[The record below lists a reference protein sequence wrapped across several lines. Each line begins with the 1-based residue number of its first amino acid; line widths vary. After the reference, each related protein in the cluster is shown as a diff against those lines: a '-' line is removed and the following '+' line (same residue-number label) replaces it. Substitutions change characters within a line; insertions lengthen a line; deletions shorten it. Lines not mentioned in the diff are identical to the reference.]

1 MRRGALALALAAL
14 VIAACGSD
22 SGGSAGQAQA
32 PADRAVV
39 WAVGDGADGS
49 ATARA
54 LANRI
59 ARDRPDRFLYLG
71 DVYPTGT
78 AADFARNYAAVY
90 GRLNRITSPTT
101 GNHDWGNSRSGYLPY
116 WRRVKGRPQPY
127 WYSLRLAGWEILGLS
142 SEAAHSAGSEQLRW
156 LRSRL
161 RAPGTCRL
169 AFWHRPRF
177 SAGIV
182 HGDAPDVAPF
192 WQALRGHA
200 RLVVNGHEHM
210 LQRFRKRAGLTE
222 YVAGAGGAIL
232 YGYHPDR
239 RLAFARSALT
249 GALRMVLAPGRARL
263 ELRSANGALLDVS
276 RATCRKGG

>member
-1 MRRGALALALAAL
+1 VKRRALALALTCLAL
-14 VIAACGSD
+14 AACGSH
-22 SGGSAGQAQA
+22 SRSSAGQAKA
-32 PADRAVV
+32 PSDRAIV

-49 ATARA
+49 AAARA
-54 LANRI
+54 LAARI

-78 AADFARNYAAVY
+78 AADFARNYAPVY

-101 GNHDWGNSRSGYLPY
+101 GNHDWGNSPSGYLPY
-116 WRRVKGRPQPY
+116 WRRVNGRPQPY
-127 WYSLRLAGWEILGLS
+127 WYSLRAGGWEIISLS
-142 SEAAHSAGSEQLRW
+142 SEAPHSAASAQLRW

-169 AFWHRPRF
+169 VFWHRPRF

-200 RLVVNGHEHM
+200 RVIVNGHEHM
-210 LQRFRKRAGLTE
+210 LQRFRNRAGLTE

-232 YGYHPDR
+232 YGYHGDR
-239 RLAFARSALT
+239 RLAFARSGVT
-249 GALRMVLAPGRARL
+249 GALRMVLEPGRARL
-263 ELRSANGALLDVS
+263 EFRAANGARLDVS
-276 RATCRKGG
+276 RATCSQGD